1 MQIKSPVLYIEI
13 NNLDY
18 IFFVGN
24 VSENEDLKLIDKI
37 NIPIRGFKNK
47 KPVDFDAITEIIKN
61 NIFILEQ
68 KFNLVFREVILLIDN
83 FDCSILNYTG
93 FKNLNG
99 SQLTKENI
107 TYILNSLKSKVSE
120 FEENKKILH
129 IFNSK
134 FLLDKKNIENIPIG
148 LFGNFYSHELSFFL
162 IDKNDYKNLK
172 NIFEGC
178 NLKIRNIVSKKFV
191 EGAQLI
197 NTNENLDTFF
207 QIEINET
214 SSQIFFFENY
224 ALRFF
229 QDFEFG
235 SDIIINDISKIAAL
249 KNNIVKDILLT
260 SNFSENNLETNYIE
274 KHYFNEQNYR
284 KINKKLFLDVADAR
298 IQELAE
304 IIISKNIN
312 VLNYFQKK
320 APIFLRVSDISCC
333 KLFNISFKTHF
344 SNKQTNVEIKF
355 IKALEYESFLNNAYK
370 IVQFGWKKEA
380 VPVVQEKKSLIA
392 RVFDFIFN

>member
-1 MQIKSPVLYIEI
+1 MQIKSTVLYVEI
-13 NNLDY
+13 NNLNY

-24 VSENEDLKLIDKI
+24 ISENENLKLIDKI
-37 NIPIRGFKNK
+37 NIPIKGFKNK

-61 NIFILEQ
+61 NIFILER
-68 KFNLVFREVILLIDN
+68 KFNLVFKEVILLIDN
-83 FDCSILNYTG
+83 FDCSILNFTG

-107 TYILNSLKSKVSE
+107 TYILNSLKSKVNE
-120 FEENKKILH
+120 LEENKKILH

-191 EGAQLI
+191 EGTQLI

-214 SSQIFFFENY
+214 SSQIFFFENS

-235 SDIIINDISKIAAL
+235 SDIIINDISKIAGL

-260 SNFSENNLETNYIE
+260 SDFFENNLEPKFIE
-274 KHYFNEQNYR
+274 KRYFNEQNYR
-284 KINKKLFLDVADAR
+284 KINKKLFLDVADER

-304 IIISKNIN
+304 IIISKNVN

-320 APIFLRVSDISCC
+320 APIFLRLSDISCS
-333 KLFNISFKTHF
+333 KIFNVSFRTHF
-344 SNKQTNVEIKF
+344 SNKQTNVEIQF
-355 IKALEYESFLNNAYK
+355 IKALEYESFLNNANK

-380 VPVVQEKKSLIA
+380 VPVVHEKKSIIA

>member
-172 NIFEGC
+172 NLFEGC

-214 SSQIFFFENY
+214 SSQIFF
-224 ALRFF
+224 L
-229 QDFEFG
+229 
-235 SDIIINDISKIAAL
+235 KIM
-249 KNNIVKDILLT
+249 
-260 SNFSENNLETNYIE
+260 
-274 KHYFNEQNYR
+274 H
-284 KINKKLFLDVADAR
+284 
-298 IQELAE
+298 
-304 IIISKNIN
+304 
-312 VLNYFQKK
+312 
-320 APIFLRVSDISCC
+320 
-333 KLFNISFKTHF
+333 
-344 SNKQTNVEIKF
+344 
-355 IKALEYESFLNNAYK
+355 
-370 IVQFGWKKEA
+370 
-380 VPVVQEKKSLIA
+380 
-392 RVFDFIFN
+392 

>member
-13 NNLDY
+13 NNLNY

-172 NIFEGC
+172 NLFEGC

-260 SNFSENNLETNYIE
+260 SDFPENNLESNYIE

>member
-13 NNLDY
+13 NNLNY

-83 FDCSILNYTG
+83 FDCSILNFTG

-120 FEENKKILH
+120 FEQNKKILH

-172 NIFEGC
+172 NLFEGC

-260 SNFSENNLETNYIE
+260 SDFPENNLESNYIE

-284 KINKKLFLDVADAR
+284 KINKKLFVDVADAR

-304 IIISKNIN
+304 IIISKNVN

>member
-1 MQIKSPVLYIEI
+1 M
-13 NNLDY
+13 
-18 IFFVGN
+18 
-24 VSENEDLKLIDKI
+24 
-37 NIPIRGFKNK
+37 
-47 KPVDFDAITEIIKN
+47 
-61 NIFILEQ
+61 
-68 KFNLVFREVILLIDN
+68 
-83 FDCSILNYTG
+83 
-93 FKNLNG
+93 
-99 SQLTKENI
+99 
-107 TYILNSLKSKVSE
+107 KSKVNE
-120 FEENKKILH
+120 FEENKKYYISL
-129 IFNSK
+129 IQNF
-134 FLLDKKNIENIPIG
+134 FLIKNIENIPIG
-148 LFGNFYSHELSFFL
+148 LFVNFYSHELSFFL

-172 NIFEGC
+172 NLFEGC

-284 KINKKLFLDVADAR
+284 KINKKLIFRCCGCTNSR
-298 IQELAE
+298 I
-304 IIISKNIN
+304 
-312 VLNYFQKK
+312 
-320 APIFLRVSDISCC
+320 
-333 KLFNISFKTHF
+333 
-344 SNKQTNVEIKF
+344 
-355 IKALEYESFLNNAYK
+355 
-370 IVQFGWKKEA
+370 G
-380 VPVVQEKKSLIA
+380 
-392 RVFDFIFN
+392 

>member
-1 MQIKSPVLYIEI
+1 ME
-13 NNLDY
+13 
-18 IFFVGN
+18 
-24 VSENEDLKLIDKI
+24 
-37 NIPIRGFKNK
+37 
-47 KPVDFDAITEIIKN
+47 
-61 NIFILEQ
+61 IFIHM
-68 KFNLVFREVILLIDN
+68 NLI
-83 FDCSILNYTG
+83 
-93 FKNLNG
+93 
-99 SQLTKENI
+99 
-107 TYILNSLKSKVSE
+107 
-120 FEENKKILH
+120 
-129 IFNSK
+129 
-134 FLLDKKNIENIPIG
+134 
-148 LFGNFYSHELSFFL
+148 FL

-172 NIFEGC
+172 NLFEGC

-197 NTNENLDTFF
+197 NTNENLDNFF

-260 SNFSENNLETNYIE
+260 SDFAENNLETNYIE

-320 APIFLRVSDISCC
+320 APIFLRVSDISR
-333 KLFNISFKTHF
+333 
-344 SNKQTNVEIKF
+344 NKQ
-355 IKALEYESFLNNAYK
+355 K
-370 IVQFGWKKEA
+370 I
-380 VPVVQEKKSLIA
+380 
-392 RVFDFIFN
+392 